1 MSYRKFF
8 VSLQPTLF
16 VCQDERVGIFV
27 GNPEADDVAR
37 RAGRG
42 KKDVFMTLSSGDATS
57 QLDICLEDT
66 ATKRL
71 R

>member
-1 MSYRKFF
+1 MDRAG
-8 VSLQPTLF
+8 
-16 VCQDERVGIFV
+16 QDIVGTETTKPFV
-27 GNPEADDVAR
+27 GLVS
-37 RAGRG
+37 
-42 KKDVFMTLSSGDATS
+42 KDVFMTLSSGDATS